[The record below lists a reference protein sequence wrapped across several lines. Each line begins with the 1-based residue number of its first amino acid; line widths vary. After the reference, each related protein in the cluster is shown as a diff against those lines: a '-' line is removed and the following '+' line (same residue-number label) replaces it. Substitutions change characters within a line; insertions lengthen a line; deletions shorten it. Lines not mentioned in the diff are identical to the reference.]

1 MNAKEHPTITREVQ
15 LTKWV
20 IDMQDQWDPVD
31 QYQNNF
37 DDNLYNDD
45 VLMMMLYWYYG
56 NEADDDEAIDL
67 WLSRFIWT
75 ANVLNS
81 L

>member
-1 MNAKEHPTITREVQ
+1 MQRNILPSQEVQ
-15 LTKWV
+15 LTKRV
-20 IDMQDQWDPVD
+20 IDMQDQWDLVD

-56 NEADDDEAIDL
+56 NEADDDETIDL

-75 ANVLNS
+75 ANVLNF

>member
-1 MNAKEHPTITREVQ
+1 MNAKEYPTITREVQ
-15 LTKWV
+15 LTKRV
-20 IDMQDQWDPVD
+20 IDMQDQWDLVD

-37 DDNLYNDD
+37 DNNLYNDD

-56 NEADDDEAIDL
+56 NEADDYETIDL

-75 ANVLNS
+75 ANVLNF

>member
-1 MNAKEHPTITREVQ
+1 MQ
-15 LTKWV
+15 LTKRV
-20 IDMQDQWDPVD
+20 IDMQDQWDLVD

-45 VLMMMLYWYYG
+45 VLMMMLLYWHYG
-56 NEADDDEAIDL
+56 NEAEDDEAIDL

-75 ANVLNS
+75 ANITELFVVFETLF
-81 L
+81 